1 MINAELIYGFFIQPD
16 ATESQFA
23 EFVQGRGDIICKPI
37 DGSSGQGI
45 CKCTPEDYK
54 DVKALYERLKA
65 AGIGIVEDK
74 VIQHE
79 AIAALCPTSVNTIR
93 VATLL
98 GEKRGHCLRLYPHRQ
113 RQGDG

>member
-1 MINAELIYGFFIQPD
+1 MAQLCQCDGITVRP
-16 ATESQFA
+16 

-54 DVKALYERLKA
+54 DVQALYERLKA

-79 AIAALCPTSVNTIR
+79 AIAALCPTSVNTNPR
-93 VATLL
+93 GDVA
-98 GEKRGHCLRLYPHRQ
+98 GRQKRGHCLRVYPHRQ